1 MSRAPFRLR
10 HFVFAGILVLF
21 GLLSWAF
28 VREARAIR
36 AQSVSSWSED
46 AVADCAVVVTGGPS
60 RIREGFDLLSRRSVQ
75 KLIISGVHPQ
85 VELRELFPLWP
96 YYGELREQDVVIE
109 RRSQTTYGNAVQTLP
124 LVEALRCRDLVL
136 VTSRLHMRRTMSMF
150 KSEFPPGF
158 PISPR
163 AVLGQGNAE
172 PGWWELSNET
182 LKSIFYDL
190 WAY

>member
-1 MSRAPFRLR
+1 MKLRPR
-10 HFVFAGILVLF
+10 HFVFALLGV
-21 GLLSWAF
+21 LLSGLAWAF

-36 AQSVSSWSED
+36 TQGVSSWSED
-46 AVADCAVVVTGGPS
+46 SLADCAVVVTGGPS

-85 VELRELFPLWP
+85 VELRDIFPLWP
-96 YYGELREQDVVIE
+96 YYGELREQDVVLE

-136 VTSRLHMRRTMSMF
+136 ITSRLHMRRTVNMF
-150 KSEFPPGF
+150 RSEFPQGF
-158 PISPR
+158 PIIPR
-163 AVLGQGNAE
+163 AVLGQNSVE
-172 PGWWELSNET
+172 PGWWELANET
-182 LKSIFYDL
+182 LKSLFYDL